1 MQQLTFLRRGLKKA
15 QRYRSVARVGRACA
29 WWFSFLAWSF
39 LILFAIDVLTEM
51 GVVERFAL
59 LVAAVAFLGW
69 QGWKVVVPALVNRED
84 LILVATKIQ
93 RHHDI
98 PSDLVASLQFTD
110 NQRSQYGSEKLRG
123 LVVETSSLMSEKLD
137 YLAGFSRPELWRS
150 FAVALISL
158 ALVLTPAITSPAHFQ
173 TFLNRLLLQDARYP
187 TTTDILDVRIEGD
200 SVVHGR
206 PVTFVV
212 SVDVNKVVPEKGTL
226 EISNESGSVSVLDL
240 LPGESLGQFTVTL
253 ERAIEDFSAVAYLGD
268 DQSVPQYISV
278 LQVPHPVVH
287 MNVITPPYAADA
299 FNNQGAGSRNR
310 RVLQGSDVIPYVES
324 DKPLKSATLTIGEEN
339 YSLIQADGKWEMPT
353 QNHPLINI
361 QSTTRYQVDVVDEDD
376 IRPTRRIT
384 GILQVR
390 PDQKPRIVAATVIN
404 LVLSNAAPRIKFRA
418 VDDFGLGQV
427 AASIT
432 IIRSGVNEVDASKI
446 LVLHRF
452 SPPLKTVADT
462 IAIELEDFNLKI
474 GDAVQVTLNTTDYRG
489 SLDGVVAEAEVIE
502 FLVASRA
509 EFLAAMREVDSQ
521 TDEKLDRI
529 IKAQLG
535 IGDRQ

>member
-1 MQQLTFLRRGLKKA
+1 MQQLTFLRRGLKKV

-29 WWFSFLAWSF
+29 WWFSFFAWSF

-51 GVVERFAL
+51 GNLERFVL
-59 LVAAVAFLGW
+59 LAAAAGILGW
-69 QGWKVVVPALVNRED
+69 QAWKVVLPAVVDRED

-98 PSDLVASLQFTD
+98 ASDLVASLQFADT
-110 NQRSQYGSEKLRG
+110 QRNQYGSENLRG
-123 LVVETSSLMSEKLD
+123 LVVENSSLISEKLD
-137 YLAGFSRPELWRS
+137 YLAGFSRPELWKS

-158 ALVLTPAITSPAHFQ
+158 TLVVIPAITSPTHFQ

-187 TTTDILDVRIEGD
+187 TTTEILRVRITGN

-206 PVTFVV
+206 PVEFVV
-212 SVDVNKVVPEKGTL
+212 TVDLTKVVPTTGTL
-226 EISNESGSVSVLDL
+226 EITNESGSVSVLDL
-240 LPGESLGQFTVTL
+240 LPGEKAGEYTVTL
-253 ERAIEDFSAVAYLGD
+253 ERAIEDFEAVAYLGD
-268 DQSVPQYISV
+268 DRSPPQHISV

-287 MNVITPPYAADA
+287 MNVITPPYAGDA
-299 FNNQGAGSRNR
+299 FDNQRTGSRNR

-339 YSLIQADGKWEMPT
+339 YSLIDEGGKWKMPT
-353 QNHPLINI
+353 QNHPLMNI
-361 QSTTRYQVDVVDEDD
+361 QSTTRYQVDVVDKDG
-376 IRPTRRIT
+376 ISPTRRIT

-432 IIRSGVNEVDASKI
+432 IIRSGVNEVDESKI
-446 LVLHRF
+446 ILHRF
-452 SPPLKTVADT
+452 TPPLKTVADT
-462 IAIELEDFNLKI
+462 VAIELEDFKLKI
-474 GDAVQVTLNTTDYRG
+474 GDAVQVILTTTDYRG

-502 FLVASRA
+502 LMVTSRA

>member
-1 MQQLTFLRRGLKKA
+1 MQQLTSLRRGLKKA

-29 WWFSFLAWSF
+29 WWFSFIAWSF
-39 LILFAIDVLTEM
+39 LILFALDVLTEM
-51 GVVERFAL
+51 GTVERFVL
-59 LVAAVAFLGW
+59 LVGLASFLGW
-69 QGWKVVVPALVNRED
+69 QCWKVVVPAFMNRED
-84 LILVATKIQ
+84 LILIATKIQ
-93 RHHDI
+93 RNHAI

-110 NQRSQYGSEKLRG
+110 TQRSQYGSEKLRD

-137 YLAGFSRPELWRS
+137 YLAGFSRPELWKS
-150 FAVALISL
+150 FAVALTSL
-158 ALVLTPAITSPAHFQ
+158 ALILIPAIASPMHFQ

-187 TTTDILDVRIEGD
+187 TTTDILEVRIEGGA
-200 SVVHGR
+200 VVHGR

-212 SVDVNKVVPEKGTL
+212 SVDVEKVIPENGTM
-226 EISNESGSVSVLDL
+226 EITSKSGSVSVLDL
-240 LPGESLGQFTVTL
+240 SRGEHPGEFVVTL
-253 ERAIEDFSAVAYLGD
+253 ERAIEDFSAVAFLGD
-268 DQSVPQYISV
+268 DKSVPEHISV

-287 MNVITPPYAADA
+287 MNVITPAYAADA
-299 FNNQGAGSRNR
+299 FDKQGIGSRNR

-324 DKPLKSATLTIGEEN
+324 DKPLKSATLTIGEVN
-339 YSLIQADGKWEMPT
+339 YSLRRHDGKWEMPM
-353 QNHPLINI
+353 QNHSLMNI
-361 QSTTRYQVDVVDEDD
+361 QATTRYQVDVVDKDG
-376 IRPTRRIT
+376 ISPARRIT

-427 AASIT
+427 AASIR
-432 IIRSGVNEVDASKI
+432 IIRAGGDEVNESKMI
-446 LVLHRF
+446 VLHSF

-462 IAIELEDFNLKI
+462 VAIELEDFDLEI
-474 GDAVQVTLNTTDYRG
+474 GDTVEVTLNTTDYRG
-489 SLDGVVAEAEVIE
+489 ALDGVLVEADVIK
-502 FLVASRA
+502 LVVASRA

>member
-1 MQQLTFLRRGLKKA
+1 MQQLTFLRRGLKKV

-29 WWFSFLAWSF
+29 WWFSFFAWSF

-51 GVVERFAL
+51 GNLERFVL
-59 LVAAVAFLGW
+59 LAAAAGILGW
-69 QGWKVVVPALVNRED
+69 QAWKVVLPAVVDRED
-84 LILVATKIQ
+84 LILVAAKIQ

-98 PSDLVASLQFTD
+98 ASDLVASLQFADT
-110 NQRSQYGSEKLRG
+110 QRNQYGSENLRG
-123 LVVETSSLMSEKLD
+123 LVVENSSLISEKLD
-137 YLAGFSRPELWRS
+137 YLAGFSRPELWKS

-158 ALVLTPAITSPAHFQ
+158 TLVVIPAITSPSHFQ

-187 TTTDILDVRIEGD
+187 TTTEILDVRITGN

-206 PVTFVV
+206 PVQFVV
-212 SVDVNKVVPEKGTL
+212 TVDLTKVVPTTGTL
-226 EISNESGSVSVLDL
+226 EITNKSGSVSVLDL
-240 LPGESLGQFTVTL
+240 LRGEKAGEYIVTL
-253 ERAIEDFSAVAYLGD
+253 DRAIEDFAAVAYLGD
-268 DQSVPQYISV
+268 DRSNPQHISV

-299 FNNQGAGSRNR
+299 FDNQRTGSRNR

-339 YSLIQADGKWEMPT
+339 YSLIDEGGKWKMPT
-353 QNHPLINI
+353 QNHPLMNI
-361 QSTTRYQVDVVDEDD
+361 QSTTRYQVDVVDKDG
-376 IRPTRRIT
+376 ISPTRRIT

-432 IIRSGVNEVDASKI
+432 IIRSGVNEVDERKI
-446 LVLHRF
+446 ILHRF
-452 SPPLKTVADT
+452 TPPLKTVADT
-462 IAIELEDFNLKI
+462 VAIELEDFNLKI
-474 GDAVQVTLNTTDYRG
+474 GDAVQVTLTTTDYRG

-502 FLVASRA
+502 LMVTSRA

>member
-1 MQQLTFLRRGLKKA
+1 MQQLTFLRRGLRKV
-15 QRYRSVARVGRACA
+15 QRYRSVARVGSACA
-29 WWFSFLAWSF
+29 WWFSFFAWSF

-51 GVVERFAL
+51 GNLERFVL
-59 LVAAVAFLGW
+59 LAAAAGILGW
-69 QGWKVVVPALVNRED
+69 QAWKVVVPAVVDRED
-84 LILVATKIQ
+84 LILVAAKIQ
-93 RHHDI
+93 RRHDI
-98 PSDLVASLQFTD
+98 PSDLVASLQFAD
-110 NQRSQYGSEKLRG
+110 AQRSQYGSEKLRG
-123 LVVETSSLMSEKLD
+123 LVVENSSLISEKLD
-137 YLAGFSRPELWRS
+137 YLAGFSRPELWKS

-158 ALVLTPAITSPAHFQ
+158 TLVVVPAITTPTHFQ

-187 TTTDILDVRIEGD
+187 TTTEILDVRITGN

-206 PVTFVV
+206 PVEFVV
-212 SVDVNKVVPEKGTL
+212 TVDLTKVLPTTGTL
-226 EISNESGSVSVLDL
+226 EITNESGSVSVLDL
-240 LPGESLGQFTVTL
+240 LPGEKAGEYTVTL
-253 ERAIEDFSAVAYLGD
+253 ERAIEDFAAVAYLGD
-268 DQSVPQYISV
+268 DRSNPQHISV

-299 FNNQGAGSRNR
+299 FNNQRTGSRNR
-310 RVLQGSDVIPYVES
+310 RVLQGSNVIPHVES

-339 YSLIQADGKWEMPT
+339 YSLIDEGGKWKMPT
-353 QNHPLINI
+353 QKHPLMNI

-376 IRPTRRIT
+376 ISPNRRIT

-432 IIRSGVNEVDASKI
+432 IIRSGVNEVDESKI
-446 LVLHRF
+446 ILHRF
-452 SPPLKTVADT
+452 TPPLKTVADT
-462 IAIELEDFNLKI
+462 VAIELENFDLKI
-474 GDAVQVTLNTTDYRG
+474 GDAVQVTLTTTDYRG

-502 FLVASRA
+502 LMVTSRA

>member
-1 MQQLTFLRRGLKKA
+1 MQQLTFLRRGLKKV

-29 WWFSFLAWSF
+29 WWFSFFAWSF

-51 GVVERFAL
+51 GNLERFVL
-59 LVAAVAFLGW
+59 LAAAAGILGW
-69 QGWKVVVPALVNRED
+69 QAWKVVLPAVVDRED

-98 PSDLVASLQFTD
+98 ASDLVASLQFADT
-110 NQRSQYGSEKLRG
+110 QRNQYGSENLRG
-123 LVVETSSLMSEKLD
+123 LVVENSSLISEKLD
-137 YLAGFSRPELWRS
+137 YLAGFSRPELWKS

-158 ALVLTPAITSPAHFQ
+158 TLVVIPAITSPSHFQ

-187 TTTDILDVRIEGD
+187 TTTEILDVRITGN

-206 PVTFVV
+206 PVQFVV
-212 SVDVNKVVPEKGTL
+212 TVDLTKVVPTTGTL
-226 EISNESGSVSVLDL
+226 EITNKSGSVSVLDL
-240 LPGESLGQFTVTL
+240 LPGEKAGEYIVTL
-253 ERAIEDFSAVAYLGD
+253 DRAIEDFAAVAYLGD
-268 DQSVPQYISV
+268 DRSNPQHISV

-299 FNNQGAGSRNR
+299 FDNQRTGSRNR

-339 YSLIQADGKWEMPT
+339 YSLIDEGGKWKMPT
-353 QNHPLINI
+353 QNHPLMNI
-361 QSTTRYQVDVVDEDD
+361 QSTTRYQVDVVDKDG
-376 IRPTRRIT
+376 ISPTRRIT

-432 IIRSGVNEVDASKI
+432 IIRSGVNEVDERKI
-446 LVLHRF
+446 ILHRF
-452 SPPLKTVADT
+452 TPPLKTVADT
-462 IAIELEDFNLKI
+462 VAIELEDFNLKI
-474 GDAVQVTLNTTDYRG
+474 GDAVQVTLTTTDYRG

-502 FLVASRA
+502 LMVTSRA

>member
-15 QRYRSVARVGRACA
+15 QRYRSVARIGRACA

-39 LILFAIDVLTEM
+39 LILFAVDVLTEM
-51 GVVERFAL
+51 GNVERFVL
-59 LVAAVAFLGW
+59 LVAAAAILGW
-69 QGWKVVVPALVNRED
+69 QGWKMVVPAVVNRED

-110 NQRSQYGSEKLRG
+110 TQRNQYGSEKLRG

-158 ALVLTPAITSPAHFQ
+158 AVVLTPAITSPAHFQ

-212 SVDVNKVVPEKGTL
+212 RVDVKKVVPAKGTL
-226 EISNESGSVSVLDL
+226 EITNESGSVSVLDL
-240 LPGESLGQFTVTL
+240 LPGESPGEFTVTL

-268 DQSVPQYISV
+268 DHSVPQFISV

-324 DKPLKSATLTIGEEN
+324 DKPLKSATLTIGEES
-339 YSLIQADGKWEMPT
+339 YSLIQADGKWKMPT
-353 QNHPLINI
+353 QNHPLMNI

-376 IRPTRRIT
+376 ISPARRIT

-390 PDQKPRIVAATVIN
+390 PDRKPRIVAATVIN

-446 LVLHRF
+446 IVLHRF

-462 IAIELEDFNLKI
+462 IAIELAGFELKI

-502 FLVASRA
+502 FLVTSRA
-509 EFLAAMREVDSQ
+509 DFLAAMREVDAQ

>member
-1 MQQLTFLRRGLKKA
+1 MQQLTFLRRGLKKV

-29 WWFSFLAWSF
+29 WWFSFFAWSF
-39 LILFAIDVLTEM
+39 LILFVIDVLTEM
-51 GVVERFAL
+51 GNLERFVL
-59 LVAAVAFLGW
+59 LAAAAGILGW
-69 QGWKVVVPALVNRED
+69 QAWKVVLPAVVDRED

-98 PSDLVASLQFTD
+98 ASDLVASLQFADT
-110 NQRSQYGSEKLRG
+110 QRNQYGSENLRG
-123 LVVETSSLMSEKLD
+123 LVVENSSLISEKLD
-137 YLAGFSRPELWRS
+137 YLAGFSRPELWKS

-158 ALVLTPAITSPAHFQ
+158 TLVVIPAITSPSHFQ

-187 TTTDILDVRIEGD
+187 TTTEILDVRITGN

-206 PVTFVV
+206 PVQFVV
-212 SVDVNKVVPEKGTL
+212 TVDLTKVVPTTGTL
-226 EISNESGSVSVLDL
+226 EITNESGSVSVLDL
-240 LPGESLGQFTVTL
+240 LRGEKAGEYIVTL
-253 ERAIEDFSAVAYLGD
+253 DRAIEDFAAIAYLGD
-268 DQSVPQYISV
+268 DRSNPQHISV
-278 LQVPHPVVH
+278 LQVPRPVVH

-299 FNNQGAGSRNR
+299 FDNQRTGSRNR

-339 YSLIQADGKWEMPT
+339 YSLIDEGGKWKMPT
-353 QNHPLINI
+353 QNHPLMNI
-361 QSTTRYQVDVVDEDD
+361 QSTTRYQVDVVDKDG
-376 IRPTRRIT
+376 ISPTRRVT

-432 IIRSGVNEVDASKI
+432 IIRSGVNEVDERKI
-446 LVLHRF
+446 ILHRF
-452 SPPLKTVADT
+452 TPPLKTVADT
-462 IAIELEDFNLKI
+462 VAIELEDFNLKI
-474 GDAVQVTLNTTDYRG
+474 GDAVQVTLTTTDYRG

-502 FLVASRA
+502 LMVTSRA

>member
-15 QRYRSVARVGRACA
+15 QRYRSVARIGRACA

-39 LILFAIDVLTEM
+39 LILFAVDVLTEM
-51 GVVERFAL
+51 GNVERFVL
-59 LVAAVAFLGW
+59 LVAAAAILGW
-69 QGWKVVVPALVNRED
+69 QGWKMVVPAVVNRED

-110 NQRSQYGSEKLRG
+110 TQRNQYGSEKLRG

-158 ALVLTPAITSPAHFQ
+158 AVVLTPAITSPAHFQ

-187 TTTDILDVRIEGD
+187 TTTDILDVHIEGD

-212 SVDVNKVVPEKGTL
+212 SVDVKKVVPAKGTL
-226 EISNESGSVSVLDL
+226 EITNESGSVSVLDL
-240 LPGESLGQFTVTL
+240 LPGESPGEFTVTL

-268 DQSVPQYISV
+268 DHSVPQFISV

-324 DKPLKSATLTIGEEN
+324 DKPLKSATLTIGEES
-339 YSLIQADGKWEMPT
+339 YSLIQADGKWKMPT
-353 QNHPLINI
+353 QNHPLMNI
-361 QSTTRYQVDVVDEDD
+361 QSTTRYQVDVVDEDN
-376 IRPTRRIT
+376 ISPARRIT

-390 PDQKPRIVAATVIN
+390 PDRKPRIVAATVIN

-427 AASIT
+427 AAAIT

-446 LVLHRF
+446 IVLHRF

-462 IAIELEDFNLKI
+462 IAIELAGFELKI

-502 FLVASRA
+502 FLVTSRA
-509 EFLAAMREVDSQ
+509 DFLAAMREVDAQ

>member
-15 QRYRSVARVGRACA
+15 QRYRSVARIGRACA

-39 LILFAIDVLTEM
+39 LILFAVDVLTEM
-51 GVVERFAL
+51 GNVERFVL
-59 LVAAVAFLGW
+59 LVAAVAILGW
-69 QGWKVVVPALVNRED
+69 QGWKMVVPAVVNRED

-110 NQRSQYGSEKLRG
+110 TQRNQYGSEKLRG

-158 ALVLTPAITSPAHFQ
+158 AVVLTPAITSPAHFQ

-187 TTTDILDVRIEGD
+187 TTTDILEVRLDGD

-212 SVDVNKVVPEKGTL
+212 SVDVKKVVPAKGTL

-240 LPGESLGQFTVTL
+240 LPGDSPGEFTVTL

-268 DQSVPQYISV
+268 DQSVPQFISV

-287 MNVITPPYAADA
+287 MDVITPPYAADA
-299 FNNQGAGSRNR
+299 FNKQGAGSRNR

-324 DKPLKSATLTIGEEN
+324 DKPLKSATLTIGEES
-339 YSLIQADGKWEMPT
+339 YSLIQADGKWKMPT
-353 QNHPLINI
+353 QNHPLMNI

-376 IRPTRRIT
+376 ISPARRIT

-390 PDQKPRIVAATVIN
+390 PDRKPRIVAATVIN

-432 IIRSGVNEVDASKI
+432 IIRSGANEVDASKI
-446 LVLHRF
+446 IVLHRF

-462 IAIELEDFNLKI
+462 IAIELAGFELKI

-502 FLVASRA
+502 FLVTSRA
-509 EFLAAMREVDSQ
+509 EFLAAMREVDAQ

>member
-1 MQQLTFLRRGLKKA
+1 
-15 QRYRSVARVGRACA
+15 
-29 WWFSFLAWSF
+29 
-39 LILFAIDVLTEM
+39 
-51 GVVERFAL
+51 
-59 LVAAVAFLGW
+59 
-69 QGWKVVVPALVNRED
+69 
-84 LILVATKIQ
+84 
-93 RHHDI
+93 
-98 PSDLVASLQFTD
+98 
-110 NQRSQYGSEKLRG
+110 
-123 LVVETSSLMSEKLD
+123 
-137 YLAGFSRPELWRS
+137 
-150 FAVALISL
+150 
-158 ALVLTPAITSPAHFQ
+158 
-173 TFLNRLLLQDARYP
+173 
-187 TTTDILDVRIEGD
+187 
-200 SVVHGR
+200 
-206 PVTFVV
+206 
-212 SVDVNKVVPEKGTL
+212 
-226 EISNESGSVSVLDL
+226 
-240 LPGESLGQFTVTL
+240 L

-268 DQSVPQYISV
+268 DHSVPQFISV

-324 DKPLKSATLTIGEEN
+324 DKPLKSATLTIGEES
-339 YSLIQADGKWEMPT
+339 YSLIPADGKWKMPT
-353 QNHPLINI
+353 QNHPLMNI

-446 LVLHRF
+446 IVLHRF

-462 IAIELEDFNLKI
+462 IPIELAGFELKI

-502 FLVASRA
+502 FLVTSRA
-509 EFLAAMREVDSQ
+509 EFLAAMREVDAQ

>member
-51 GVVERFAL
+51 GSVERFAL
-59 LVAAVAFLGW
+59 LVAAVAILGW

-110 NQRSQYGSEKLRG
+110 TQRSQYGSEKLRG

-158 ALVLTPAITSPAHFQ
+158 AVVLTPAITSPAHFQ

-240 LPGESLGQFTVTL
+240 LPGETLGEFTVTL

-310 RVLQGSDVIPYVES
+310 RVLQGSDVIPHVES

-339 YSLIQADGKWEMPT
+339 YSLIQADGKWKMPT

-509 EFLAAMREVDSQ
+509 EFLAAMREVDAQ

>member
-15 QRYRSVARVGRACA
+15 QRYRSVARIGRACA

-39 LILFAIDVLTEM
+39 LILFAVDVLTEM
-51 GVVERFAL
+51 GNVERFVL
-59 LVAAVAFLGW
+59 LVAAAAILGW
-69 QGWKVVVPALVNRED
+69 QGWKMVVPAVVNRED

-110 NQRSQYGSEKLRG
+110 TQRNQYGSEKLRG

-158 ALVLTPAITSPAHFQ
+158 AVVLTPAITSPAHFQ

-187 TTTDILDVRIEGD
+187 RTTDILDVRIEGD

-212 SVDVNKVVPEKGTL
+212 SVDVKKVVPAKGTL

-240 LPGESLGQFTVTL
+240 LPGESPGEFTVTL

-268 DQSVPQYISV
+268 DQSVPQFISV

-324 DKPLKSATLTIGEEN
+324 DKPLKSATLTIGEES
-339 YSLIQADGKWEMPT
+339 YSLIPADGKWKMPT
-353 QNHPLINI
+353 QNHPLMNI

-376 IRPTRRIT
+376 ISPARRIT

-390 PDQKPRIVAATVIN
+390 PDRKPRIVAATVIN

-446 LVLHRF
+446 IVLHRF

-462 IAIELEDFNLKI
+462 IAIELAGFELKI

-502 FLVASRA
+502 FLVTSRA
-509 EFLAAMREVDSQ
+509 EFLAAMREVDAQ

>member
-1 MQQLTFLRRGLKKA
+1 MQQLTFLRRGLKKV

-29 WWFSFLAWSF
+29 WWFSFFAWSF
-39 LILFAIDVLTEM
+39 LILFVIDVLTEM
-51 GVVERFAL
+51 GNLERFVL
-59 LVAAVAFLGW
+59 LAAAAGILGW
-69 QGWKVVVPALVNRED
+69 QAWKVVLPAVVDRED

-98 PSDLVASLQFTD
+98 ASDLVASLQFADT
-110 NQRSQYGSEKLRG
+110 QRNQYGSENLRG
-123 LVVETSSLMSEKLD
+123 LVVENSSLISEKLD
-137 YLAGFSRPELWRS
+137 YLAGFSRPELWKS

-158 ALVLTPAITSPAHFQ
+158 TLVVIPAITSPSHFQ

-187 TTTDILDVRIEGD
+187 TTTEILDVRITGN

-206 PVTFVV
+206 PVQFVV
-212 SVDVNKVVPEKGTL
+212 TVDLTKVVPTTGTL
-226 EISNESGSVSVLDL
+226 EITNKSGSVSVLDL
-240 LPGESLGQFTVTL
+240 LRGEKAGEYIVTL
-253 ERAIEDFSAVAYLGD
+253 DRAIEDFAAIAYLGD
-268 DQSVPQYISV
+268 DRSNPQHISV
-278 LQVPHPVVH
+278 LQVPRPVVH

-299 FNNQGAGSRNR
+299 FDNQRTGSRNR

-339 YSLIQADGKWEMPT
+339 YSLIDEGGKWKMPT
-353 QNHPLINI
+353 QNHPLMNI
-361 QSTTRYQVDVVDEDD
+361 QSTTRYQVDVVDKDG
-376 IRPTRRIT
+376 ISPTRRIT

-432 IIRSGVNEVDASKI
+432 IIRSGVNEVDERKI
-446 LVLHRF
+446 ILHRF
-452 SPPLKTVADT
+452 TPPLKTVADT
-462 IAIELEDFNLKI
+462 VAIELEDFNLKI
-474 GDAVQVTLNTTDYRG
+474 GDAVQVTLTTTDYRG

-502 FLVASRA
+502 LMVTSRA

-535 IGDRQ
+535 IGDRR

>member
-15 QRYRSVARVGRACA
+15 QRYRSVARIGRACA

-51 GVVERFAL
+51 GSVERFAL

-69 QGWKVVVPALVNRED
+69 QGWKVVVPAVVNRED

-110 NQRSQYGSEKLRG
+110 TQRSQYGSEKLRG

-158 ALVLTPAITSPAHFQ
+158 AVVLTPAITSPAHFQ

-240 LPGESLGQFTVTL
+240 LPGETLGEFTVTL

-353 QNHPLINI
+353 QNHPLMNI

-446 LVLHRF
+446 IVLHRF

-509 EFLAAMREVDSQ
+509 EFLAAMREVDAQ

>member
-1 MQQLTFLRRGLKKA
+1 MQQLTFLRRGLKKV

-29 WWFSFLAWSF
+29 WWFSFFAWSF
-39 LILFAIDVLTEM
+39 LILFVIDVLTEM
-51 GVVERFAL
+51 GNLERFVL
-59 LVAAVAFLGW
+59 LAAAAGILGW
-69 QGWKVVVPALVNRED
+69 QAWKVVLPAVVDRED

-93 RHHDI
+93 RHHDMA
-98 PSDLVASLQFTD
+98 SDLVASLQFADT
-110 NQRSQYGSEKLRG
+110 QRNQYGSENLRG
-123 LVVETSSLMSEKLD
+123 LVVENSSLISEKLD
-137 YLAGFSRPELWRS
+137 YLAGFSRPELWKS
-150 FAVALISL
+150 FAVALVSL
-158 ALVLTPAITSPAHFQ
+158 TLVVIPAITSPSHFQ

-187 TTTDILDVRIEGD
+187 TTTEILDVRITGN

-206 PVTFVV
+206 PVQFVV
-212 SVDVNKVVPEKGTL
+212 TVDLTKVEPTTGTL
-226 EISNESGSVSVLDL
+226 EITNESGSVSVLDL
-240 LPGESLGQFTVTL
+240 LPGEKAGEYIVTL
-253 ERAIEDFSAVAYLGD
+253 DRAIEDFAAVAYLGD
-268 DQSVPQYISV
+268 DRSNPQHISV

-287 MNVITPPYAADA
+287 MNVITPPYAADS
-299 FNNQGAGSRNR
+299 FDNQRTGSRNR

-339 YSLIQADGKWEMPT
+339 YSLIDEGGKWKMPT
-353 QNHPLINI
+353 QNHPLMNI
-361 QSTTRYQVDVVDEDD
+361 QSTTRYQVDVVDNDG
-376 IRPTRRIT
+376 ISPTRRIT

-432 IIRSGVNEVDASKI
+432 IIRSGVNEVDESKI
-446 LVLHRF
+446 TLHRF
-452 SPPLKTVADT
+452 TPPLKTVADT
-462 IAIELEDFNLKI
+462 VAIELEEFDLKI
-474 GDAVQVTLNTTDYRG
+474 GDAVQVTLTTTDYRG
-489 SLDGVVAEAEVIE
+489 SLPGVVAEAEVIE
-502 FLVASRA
+502 LMVTSRA

>member
-1 MQQLTFLRRGLKKA
+1 MQQLTFLRRGLKKV

-29 WWFSFLAWSF
+29 WWFSFFAWSF
-39 LILFAIDVLTEM
+39 LILFVIDVLTEM
-51 GVVERFAL
+51 GNLERFVL
-59 LVAAVAFLGW
+59 LAAAAGILGW
-69 QGWKVVVPALVNRED
+69 QAWKVVLPAVVDRED

-98 PSDLVASLQFTD
+98 ASDLVASLQFADT
-110 NQRSQYGSEKLRG
+110 QRNQYGSENLRG
-123 LVVETSSLMSEKLD
+123 LVVENSSLISEKLD
-137 YLAGFSRPELWRS
+137 YLAGFSRPELWKS

-158 ALVLTPAITSPAHFQ
+158 TLVVIPAITSPSHFQ

-187 TTTDILDVRIEGD
+187 TTTEILDVRITGN

-206 PVTFVV
+206 PVQFVV
-212 SVDVNKVVPEKGTL
+212 TVDLTKVVPTTGTL
-226 EISNESGSVSVLDL
+226 EITNESGSVSVLDL
-240 LPGESLGQFTVTL
+240 LRGEKAGEYIVTL
-253 ERAIEDFSAVAYLGD
+253 DRAIEDFAAIAYLGD
-268 DQSVPQYISV
+268 DRSNPQHISV
-278 LQVPHPVVH
+278 LQVPRPVVH

-299 FNNQGAGSRNR
+299 FDNQRTGSRNR

-339 YSLIQADGKWEMPT
+339 YSLIDEGGKWKMPT
-353 QNHPLINI
+353 QNHPLMNI
-361 QSTTRYQVDVVDEDD
+361 QSTTRYQVDVVDKDG
-376 IRPTRRIT
+376 ISPTRRIT

-432 IIRSGVNEVDASKI
+432 IIRSGVNEVDERKI
-446 LVLHRF
+446 ILHRF
-452 SPPLKTVADT
+452 TPPLKTVADT
-462 IAIELEDFNLKI
+462 VAIELEDFNLKI
-474 GDAVQVTLNTTDYRG
+474 GDAVQVTLTTTDYRG

-502 FLVASRA
+502 LMVTSRA

>member
-1 MQQLTFLRRGLKKA
+1 MQQLTFLRRGLKKV

-29 WWFSFLAWSF
+29 WWFSFFAWSF
-39 LILFAIDVLTEM
+39 LILFVIDVLTEM
-51 GVVERFAL
+51 GNLERFVL
-59 LVAAVAFLGW
+59 LAAAAGILGW
-69 QGWKVVVPALVNRED
+69 QAWKVVLPAVVDRED

-93 RHHDI
+93 RHHDMA
-98 PSDLVASLQFTD
+98 SDLVASLQFADT
-110 NQRSQYGSEKLRG
+110 QRNQYGSENLRG
-123 LVVETSSLMSEKLD
+123 LVVENSSLISEKLD
-137 YLAGFSRPELWRS
+137 YLAGFSRPELWKS
-150 FAVALISL
+150 VAVALISL
-158 ALVLTPAITSPAHFQ
+158 TLVVIPAITSPSHFQ

-187 TTTDILDVRIEGD
+187 TTTEILDVRITGN

-206 PVTFVV
+206 PVQFVV
-212 SVDVNKVVPEKGTL
+212 TVDLTKVVPTTGTL
-226 EISNESGSVSVLDL
+226 EITNKSGSVSVLDL
-240 LPGESLGQFTVTL
+240 LRGEKAGEYIVTL
-253 ERAIEDFSAVAYLGD
+253 DRAIEDFAAVAYLGD
-268 DQSVPQYISV
+268 DRSNPQHISV

-287 MNVITPPYAADA
+287 MNVITPPYAADS
-299 FNNQGAGSRNR
+299 FDNQRTGSRNR

-339 YSLIQADGKWEMPT
+339 YSLIDEGGKWKMPT
-353 QNHPLINI
+353 QNHPLMNI
-361 QSTTRYQVDVVDEDD
+361 QSTTRYQVDVVDKDG
-376 IRPTRRIT
+376 ISPTRRIT

-432 IIRSGVNEVDASKI
+432 IIRSGVNEVDESKI
-446 LVLHRF
+446 TLHRF
-452 SPPLKTVADT
+452 TPPLKTVADT
-462 IAIELEDFNLKI
+462 VAIELEEFDLKI
-474 GDAVQVTLNTTDYRG
+474 GDAVQVTLTTTDYRG
-489 SLDGVVAEAEVIE
+489 SLPGVVAEAEVIE
-502 FLVASRA
+502 LMVTSRA

>member
-15 QRYRSVARVGRACA
+15 QRYRSVARIGRACA

-39 LILFAIDVLTEM
+39 LILFAVDVLTEM
-51 GVVERFAL
+51 GNVERFVL
-59 LVAAVAFLGW
+59 LVAAVAILGW
-69 QGWKVVVPALVNRED
+69 QGWKMVVPAVVNRED

-110 NQRSQYGSEKLRG
+110 TQRSQYGSEELRG

-212 SVDVNKVVPEKGTL
+212 SVDVNKVVPAKGTL
-226 EISNESGSVSVLDL
+226 EISNETGSVSVLDL
-240 LPGESLGQFTVTL
+240 LPGDSPGEFTVTL

-268 DQSVPQYISV
+268 DQSVSQYISV

-310 RVLQGSDVIPYVES
+310 RVLRGSDVIPYVES
-324 DKPLKSATLTIGEEN
+324 DKPLKSATLTIGEES
-339 YSLIQADGKWEMPT
+339 YSLIQADGKWKMPT
-353 QNHPLINI
+353 QNHPLMNI

-376 IRPTRRIT
+376 ISPARRIT

-390 PDQKPRIVAATVIN
+390 PDRKPRIVAATVIN

-446 LVLHRF
+446 IVLHRF

-509 EFLAAMREVDSQ
+509 EFLAAMREVDAQ